1 MITASFIIYLQ
12 LKYVSN
18 KDLGFNKNQLLT
30 FHIDSRSVREKVP
43 AIRTA
48 LLQNPLVKA
57 VASAGNPIGNN
68 DIGMMD
74 YNVEKNGVL
83 DEHPNLAYG
92 LTVDADFIPAM
103 QIKLLEGRNFSTQIS
118 SDSNDVIV
126 NEAFIKRQGWASG
139 IGKRI
144 SRGKDSTGKIFFAN
158 ILGVVKDYHIYSLQ
172 HLIDPMIMQLPKKA
186 TDRDNLYVR
195 VDEHN
200 LSQSLVFIENTFKKF
215 DAAATFSY
223 TFLDKNFA
231 TQYQAEQRQGEVLL
245 AFTIL
250 TISIASL
257 GLFGLITF
265 TVGQRIKE
273 IGIRKTL
280 GASVTSLVSLLTG
293 SLLKVVLI
301 AMFVAIP
308 LSWLAMNKWLQDFAY
323 RITLQWWM
331 FVMAGAIAGIIA
343 IITVSF
349 QAIKAAIANP
359 VKSLRT
365 E

>member
-1 MITASFIIYLQ
+1 
-12 LKYVSN
+12 
-18 KDLGFNKNQLLT
+18 
-30 FHIDSRSVREKVP
+30 
-43 AIRTA
+43 
-48 LLQNPLVKA
+48 
-57 VASAGNPIGNN
+57 
-68 DIGMMD
+68 
-74 YNVEKNGVL
+74 
-83 DEHPNLAYG
+83 
-92 LTVDADFIPAM
+92 
-103 QIKLLEGRNFSTQIS
+103 LEGRNFSTQIS

>member
-1 MITASFIIYLQ
+1 M
-12 LKYVSN
+12 
-18 KDLGFNKNQLLT
+18 
-30 FHIDSRSVREKVP
+30 
-43 AIRTA
+43 
-48 LLQNPLVKA
+48 
-57 VASAGNPIGNN
+57 
-68 DIGMMD
+68 
-74 YNVEKNGVL
+74 
-83 DEHPNLAYG
+83 
-92 LTVDADFIPAM
+92 
-103 QIKLLEGRNFSTQIS
+103 
-118 SDSNDVIV
+118 
-126 NEAFIKRQGWASG
+126 
-139 IGKRI
+139 
-144 SRGKDSTGKIFFAN
+144 
-158 ILGVVKDYHIYSLQ
+158 
-172 HLIDPMIMQLPKKA
+172 
-186 TDRDNLYVR
+186 YVR

-215 DAAATFSY
+215 DAAATFDYS
-223 TFLDKNFA
+223 FLDKNFA
-231 TQYQAEQRQGEVLL
+231 TQYHAEERQGEVLL

-265 TVGQRIKE
+265 TVGQRVKE

-280 GASVTSLVSLLTG
+280 GASVTSLVSFTNR
-293 SLLKVVLI
+293 SLLKVVLM

-331 FVMAGAIAGIIA
+331 FVLAGAIAGVIA

-349 QAIKAAIANP
+349 KAIKAAVANP